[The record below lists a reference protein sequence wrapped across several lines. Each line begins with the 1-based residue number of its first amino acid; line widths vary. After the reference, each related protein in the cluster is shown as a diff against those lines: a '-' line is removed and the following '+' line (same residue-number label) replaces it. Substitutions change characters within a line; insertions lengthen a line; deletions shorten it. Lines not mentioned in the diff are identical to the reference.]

1 MSEEYKKTGPGPNV
15 RAPQEVFSHGNRKKA
30 VDVMR
35 DRARRLKSQADHWN
49 ALADA
54 LDRIER
60 YANEQCVDGNEAGP
74 HIGVGSMAEG
84 LLWELASKDWP
95 Q

>member
-1 MSEEYKKTGPGPNV
+1 
-15 RAPQEVFSHGNRKKA
+15 
-30 VDVMR
+30 
-35 DRARRLKSQADHWN
+35 LKSQADHWN